1 MTDKELIQRLQDKRN
16 KTKIENQKSL
26 NKIIKRGLF
35 ILGTSVAL
43 FASLHTTTPKIN
55 NNMDKSIS
63 NALYNITDNSKLNEA
78 MKMLDNEKSPTIN
91 IKKNKLTMVTIKKSS
106 KVTVKNLNI
115 MTKNLNSINKT
126 NDNVDIR

>member
-91 IKKNKLTMVTIKKSS
+91 IKKNK
-106 KVTVKNLNI
+106 
-115 MTKNLNSINKT
+115 TKNLNSINKT